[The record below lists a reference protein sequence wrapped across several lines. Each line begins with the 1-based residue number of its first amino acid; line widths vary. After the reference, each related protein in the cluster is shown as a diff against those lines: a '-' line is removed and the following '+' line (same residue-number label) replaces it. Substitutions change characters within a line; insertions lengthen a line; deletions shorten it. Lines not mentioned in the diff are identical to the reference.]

1 MQKLDVMIGKMRLLL
16 ADIAAREEQAL
27 TLRRQFSDQR
37 ERVLGHGIYGNFPL
51 SHMLGML
58 ADADER
64 LADVERTLRHL
75 RLLRERVQAEL
86 ESLELTKG
94 IEEAKSELARLEL
107 PELERRLDLAA
118 RATTPAELDRLL
130 ADLPPLE
137 THGPAPA
144 PPAPHPALARRG
156 TDLVVGLLGGA
167 ARTGAWT
174 PARRTLVLAVMGG
187 AELDFREARL
197 PPGTTEVHVVA
208 FMGGVEIV
216 APPELDLEVGG
227 LAIMGGI
234 DHQGPAAVPRPP
246 GAPTVKVRALALM
259 GGVHVEVRHPGESAR
274 DARRRLRAEAG
285 GRARP

>member
-94 IEEAKSELARLEL
+94 IEEAKSELARLEARRDT
-107 PELERRLDLAA
+107 LERAGVSGALDAAQEIEAIQREIRRLQAA
-118 RATTPAELDRLL
+118 INEASER
-130 ADLPPLE
+130 
-137 THGPAPA
+137 
-144 PPAPHPALARRG
+144 
-156 TDLVVGLLGGA
+156 A
-167 ARTGAWT
+167 ARTLE
-174 PARRTLVLAVMGG
+174 ARRA
-187 AELDFREARL
+187 REEASG
-197 PPGTTEVHVVA
+197 PG
-208 FMGGVEIV
+208 
-216 APPELDLEVGG
+216 
-227 LAIMGGI
+227 
-234 DHQGPAAVPRPP
+234 
-246 GAPTVKVRALALM
+246 
-259 GGVHVEVRHPGESAR
+259 
-274 DARRRLRAEAG
+274 LR
-285 GRARP
+285 